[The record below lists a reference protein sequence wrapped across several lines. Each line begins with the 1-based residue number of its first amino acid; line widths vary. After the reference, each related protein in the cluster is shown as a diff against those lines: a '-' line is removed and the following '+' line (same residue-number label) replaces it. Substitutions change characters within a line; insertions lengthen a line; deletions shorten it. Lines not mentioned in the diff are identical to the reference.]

1 VINAYHR
8 GLEALRETE
17 GGKMRATVTLPFVG
31 LYLPAVGSPPPVL
44 LTLGALLTAL
54 GATLAAIARRSR

>member
-1 VINAYHR
+1 MHTA
-8 GLEALRETE
+8 TE
-17 GGKMRATVTLPFVG
+17 GSKMRATSIAPFVG
-31 LYLPAVGSPPPVL
+31 LYLPAVSGPPPFL